1 MLDLQLRGDQQQ
13 SIAAK
18 LTPDTANTKGFCLLV
33 QHLSQQRSESILTQ
47 EADVRI
53 TPMQYRRSQSPE
65 KGVSCQMHKV
75 SNQQI

>member
-1 MLDLQLRGDQQQ
+1 MADILLRRDQQQ

-18 LTPDTANTKGFCLLV
+18 LTPDTANTKGFHLLV
-33 QHLSQQRSESILTQ
+33 QHFSQQRSESILTQ

-65 KGVSCQMHKV
+65 KGLTC
-75 SNQQI
+75 